1 MWGDIQ
7 AGIPLGILLAFV
19 VGPVFFVV
27 LETAALR
34 GVKSALLLDL
44 GVITA
49 DAFFLTIAY
58 FSSFQLLDNLNN
70 QPGLFVFGGAVL
82 SVYGLVLIFKK
93 ESPHELDQKQSSGD
107 YITLFVKGF
116 LLNIINIGV
125 LVFWLG
131 VVIVVGPTMD
141 NNPSRL
147 GVFFGTVLS
156 TYLLVD
162 FFKILLAKQLKSKLT
177 PTRVARIKKGIGL
190 LLVASGLFLM
200 VKGFLPQ
207 ETLPLSKGIEYL
219 E

>member
-34 GVKSALLLDL
+34 GIKPALVLDL
-44 GVITA
+44 GVVTA

-93 ESPHELDQKQSSGD
+93 EAPHENDQKPSSGD
-107 YITLFVKGF
+107 YFTLFAKGF

-141 NNPSRL
+141 NDPSRL
-147 GVFFGTVLS
+147 GVFFGTVLT
-156 TYLLVD
+156 TYLTVD

-177 PTRVARIKKGIGL
+177 PTRVTRIKKGIGL
-190 LLVASGLFLM
+190 LLVASGVFLM

-207 ETLPLSKGIEYL
+207 EALPLTQGIEYL

>member
-93 ESPHELDQKQSSGD
+93 ESPHELDQKPSSGD

-177 PTRVARIKKGIGL
+177 PTRVTRIKKGIGL

-207 ETLPLSKGIEYL
+207 ETLPLTKGIEYL

>member
-93 ESPHELDQKQSSGD
+93 VSPHELDQKPSSGD